1 MAKRGRNPYIY
12 ENETVS
18 RRVPREHSVDSSN
31 MMDVDEHPNQE
42 TEYYSNK
49 PG

>member
-1 MAKRGRNPYIY
+1 
-12 ENETVS
+12 
-18 RRVPREHSVDSSN
+18 VDSSN